1 MRGRTIA
8 RRRAPLQAFNSTFV
22 HPEPASIGIVATP
35 AMIIRDAA
43 WGGFFMTNSS
53 PDGFRE
59 GAAPGIGPGQ
69 ARHSVANAV
78 ATKTELAA
86 LAAVDGTPTQ
96 PKMLPEIKSR
106 LIGLYLI
113 ERREW
118 PNGPLWR
125 TPKGD
130 RRARARK

>member
-1 MRGRTIA
+1 MAKETA
-8 RRRAPLQAFNSTFV
+8 L
-22 HPEPASIGIVATP
+22 
-35 AMIIRDAA
+35 
-43 WGGFFMTNSS
+43 
-53 PDGFRE
+53 
-59 GAAPGIGPGQ
+59 
-69 ARHSVANAV
+69 
-78 ATKTELAA
+78 TKAELTA

-96 PKMLPEIKSR
+96 PEMLPEIKSR

-130 RRARARK
+130 RRAKARK

>member
-1 MRGRTIA
+1 MIK
-8 RRRAPLQAFNSTFV
+8 
-22 HPEPASIGIVATP
+22 VAL
-35 AMIIRDAA
+35 
-43 WGGFFMTNSS
+43 
-53 PDGFRE
+53 
-59 GAAPGIGPGQ
+59 
-69 ARHSVANAV
+69 
-78 ATKTELAA
+78 TKTELTA
-86 LAAVDGTPTQ
+86 LGAVDGTPAQ

-130 RRARARK
+130 RCMRTRK

>member
-1 MRGRTIA
+1 MAKET
-8 RRRAPLQAFNSTFV
+8 PL
-22 HPEPASIGIVATP
+22 
-35 AMIIRDAA
+35 
-43 WGGFFMTNSS
+43 
-53 PDGFRE
+53 
-59 GAAPGIGPGQ
+59 
-69 ARHSVANAV
+69 
-78 ATKTELAA
+78 TKTELIA

-130 RRARARK
+130 RRTRAKK